1 MPQPSPYQFSLREML
16 LLITAIGA
24 SLALVLQNVQNWA
37 PLHGTGL
44 TRDFSLQSSVKQ
56 IASSQGLGG
65 AVSGSGGGGASSG
78 PESREVSFSYG
89 FRIPKKDRLA
99 VYTALRGQIEKLL
112 AESEC
117 RIDGGGSGS
126 RSFHSR
132 YQNDSLRGIVKV
144 EMRDDS
150 TDLEYVHISY
160 FAVEFKK

>member
-24 SLALVLQNVQNWA
+24 TLALVLQNVQHWA
-37 PLHGTGL
+37 PLQGTGL
-44 TRDFSLQSSVKQ
+44 TRDFSLQLSVNQ
-56 IASSQGLGG
+56 IALSQGIRGRD
-65 AVSGSGGGGASSG
+65 SGSGGGGASSG

-89 FRIPKKDRLA
+89 FRIPKKDRQA
-99 VYTALRGQIEKLL
+99 VYTALRGQIERML
-112 AESEC
+112 ADSEC
-117 RIDGGGSGS
+117 RIDGGGSGG

-132 YQNDSLRGIVKV
+132 YQNDSLRGVVKV

-150 TDLEYVHISY
+150 TDSECVEISY